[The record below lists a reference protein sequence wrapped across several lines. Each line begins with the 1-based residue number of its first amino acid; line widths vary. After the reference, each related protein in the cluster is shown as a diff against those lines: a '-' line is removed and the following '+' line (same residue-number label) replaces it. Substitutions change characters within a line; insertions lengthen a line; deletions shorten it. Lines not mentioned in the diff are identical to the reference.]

1 MKAPALLQKLAS
13 KVGVTLTEKEFE
25 NFITGGID
33 LPDADTNKLL
43 SGLLTLDDA
52 RQNHDLKKHFASQVL
67 DGADAELNRLMD
79 EMGFEIT
86 DREEMKALDTT
97 YKRISAIGKKI
108 ANLEK
113 KKAGASAG
121 DKKELQDQINSLT
134 SKIADLQKSHSEEI
148 KTIRAESEA
157 KLTNSTIRSIFASK
171 KFANTQIP
179 VDVNIETSMVLLNR
193 ELERKGAKIINT
205 PIGLKLVQAK
215 DESLDWLNSA
225 NEKPSFEAFVDGFLA
240 ENKLLDVNGANPT
253 NPAPGNGL
261 GNFVPTVIPGGGN
274 GQNVNQELVN
284 AFNESRQQLDAS
296 LKY

>member
-1 MKAPALLQKLAS
+1 MKAPALLAKLAA
-13 KVGVTLTEKEFE
+13 KTGVTLTEKEFE
-25 NFITGGID
+25 NFITGNID

-52 RQNHDLKKHFASQVL
+52 KQNHDLKKHFASQVL

-79 EMGFEIT
+79 ETGFEVS
-86 DREEMKALDTT
+86 DKEEMKALETT

-108 ANLEK
+108 QTLEK

-121 DKKELQDQINSLT
+121 DKKELQDQINAHIA
-134 SKIADLQKSHSEEI
+134 KIAELQKSHSEEI
-148 KTIRAESEA
+148 KTIRDESEK

-193 ELERKGAKIINT
+193 ELEKKGAKIINT
-205 PIGLKLVQAK
+205 SIGLKLVQAK
-215 DESLDWLNSA
+215 DESLDWLSGA
-225 NEKPSFEAFVDGFLA
+225 NEKLSYEQFIDGFLA
-240 ENKLLDVNGANPT
+240 ENKLLAVNDANPA

-261 GNFVPTVIPGGGN
+261 GTYVPPIINGGN
-274 GQNVNQELVN
+274 PNVNRELVG
-284 AFNESRQQLDAS
+284 AFADSIKQLDDAMTF
-296 LKY
+296 KQ